1 MSEIKD
7 TSKCGYYYHP
17 LGELAKAFAD
27 GTADDSEWPHTYT
40 KPGKYHGIGNLDWG
54 SGKSIPPNSKVYSM
68 TSGVITK
75 IFKYTD
81 DDGFGFHIYIKT
93 DRLDGEGKTIEI
105 HYIELAGFSERIANI
120 LGCKSGPMTETE
132 VKMAPVNFS
141 TEISVEMGEHI
152 GYTNTW
158 YSNFSN
164 MHTDFVYVGRGD
176 NNSDGN
182 VDVSTYPHATESK
195 LSNNFKLTDLS
206 NGIKKVECDGKIVG
220 RENGY
225 VRTQYGGSSDTY
237 KVWPHMSY
245 MVCQQTPKY
254 VSRSSSNVNNSI
266 LTPTE
271 RCSGYYTESFD
282 SSLVSDSELLQ
293 LCQLAAHEIA
303 GGNRDFTTE
312 IQDLGV
318 YAKLFRGVYLA
329 NRSGKTDR
337 IITVLKNYGGFS
349 NWGSRGYPTLTAYP
363 DHREEVID
371 MIKTNLMKPEIYK
384 MDGKFAQIAS
394 CYVSMNYGYSGT
406 YSFNRNIE
414 EELEKRILSKNL
426 KSHIDNTESWHANVV
441 LIGCIANTGY
451 FTTTTLVKN
460 LKSVCQQ
467 SERLIDKLQR

>member
-68 TSGVITK
+68 TNGVITK

-81 DDGFGFHIYIKT
+81 DDGFGFHIYVKT

-141 TEISVEMGEHI
+141 TEITVEMGEHI
-152 GYTNTW
+152 GYTNSW

-182 VDVSTYPHATESK
+182 VDVSTYPHAIESK
-195 LSNNFKLTDLS
+195 LSNNFKLTDLN

-254 VSRSSSNVNNSI
+254 ISRSSGNIGEIGQYAPKGYDEKI
-266 LTPTE
+266 LE
-271 RCSGYYTESFD
+271 CSEN
-282 SSLVSDSELLQ
+282 ELLGACNTI
-293 LCQLAAHEIA
+293 LGETMENIDSLEAA
-303 GGNRDFTTE
+303 RS
-312 IQDLGV
+312 GV
-318 YAKLFRGVYLA
+318 LLYAKLIRCRTIYY
-329 NRSGKTDR
+329 GKTVQYALNNSGFDGYSGR
-337 IITVLKNYGGFS
+337 TINLASLKVLNYTVDEFKEKVRLNLCNPGLY
-349 NWGSRGYPTLTAYP
+349 
-363 DHREEVID
+363 D
-371 MIKTNLMKPEIYK
+371 IKDEKCI
-384 MDGKFAQIAS
+384 QIAKNGP
-394 CYVSMNYGYSGT
+394 YYNYGYSDWYRCT
-406 YSFNRNIE
+406 SSIE
-414 EELEKRILSKNL
+414 TELETKIKKGSLPGHFSNSKDFL
-426 KSHIDNTESWHANVV
+426 
-441 LIGCIANTGY
+441 GCIANTGY
-451 FTTTTLVKN
+451 W
-460 LKSVCQQ
+460 SVG
-467 SERLIDKLQR
+467 KK

>member
-68 TSGVITK
+68 TNGVITK

-120 LGCKSGPMTETE
+120 LGCKSGPMTEAE

-164 MHTDFVYVGRGD
+164 MHTDFVYVGHGD

-195 LSNNFKLTDLS
+195 LSNNFKLTDLN
-206 NGIKKVECDGKIVG
+206 NGIKKVECNGKIVG

-245 MVCQQTPKY
+245 MVCQQTPVY
-254 VSRSSSNVNNSI
+254 INSSSGI
-266 LTPTE
+266 LGEVGKYAPKGYDSKILD
-271 RCSGYYTESFD
+271 CSED
-282 SSLVSDSELLQ
+282 ELLRVCNTI
-293 LCQLAAHEIA
+293 LGETMENVDSLEAA
-303 GGNRDFTTE
+303 RS
-312 IQDLGV
+312 GV
-318 YAKLFRGVYLA
+318 LLYAKLIRCRTCFYGT
-329 NRSGKTDR
+329 S
-337 IITVLKNYGGFS
+337 VLYTLQHGGFD
-349 NWGSRGYPTLTAYP
+349 GYHGNSINLGPLTTLNYTV
-363 DHREEVID
+363 DEFKEKV
-371 MIKTNLMKPEIYK
+371 KLNLCNPGLYDITDSKCIEIARNAPFY
-384 MDGKFAQIAS
+384 
-394 CYVSMNYGYSGT
+394 NYGYSDNYRCT
-406 YSFNRNIE
+406 SSIE
-414 EELEKRILSKNL
+414 SELENKIKNRTL
-426 KSHIDNTESWHANVV
+426 PGHFGNSDIF
-441 LIGCIANTGY
+441 LGCIANTGY
-451 FTTTTLVKN
+451 WALGSWLFK
-460 LKSVCQQ
+460 
-467 SERLIDKLQR
+467 D